1 MDEGKRLEMD
11 VKVFFGRKNEVVGE
25 LDFALEVL
33 AAAFR
38 IELDFMRLR
47 EMSLVFVL
55 MLKAMQ
61 ARLRRLAEAPR
72 QVMLCRAIMELHV
85 PTYRDEKH
93 RKGHQKGTDLKQSF
107 FHGRKG
113 TKLIKMSSEN

>member
-61 ARLRRLAEAPR
+61 ARLRRLAEAAR
-72 QVMLCRAIMELHV
+72 QMVFRRAVVELHV
-85 PTYRDEKH
+85 PAHRNEKH
-93 RKGHQKGTDLKQSF
+93 HKGH
-107 FHGRKG
+107 
-113 TKLIKMSSEN
+113 